1 MDPILIPTWI
11 ATVLIGLQV
20 NAGIQNNAKYNFA
33 IDKDSTVVIMNSQT
47 GHMWRCNPDLKVCTE
62 AEKGFDAQK

>member
-11 ATVLIGLQV
+11 TAMLMGFQV
-20 NAGIQNNAKYNFA
+20 NAGIQDNAKYNFA

>member
-11 ATVLIGLQV
+11 TTVLIGLQV
-20 NAGIQNNAKYNFA
+20 NAGIQENAKYNFA

>member
-11 ATVLIGLQV
+11 TAMLIGLQV
-20 NAGIQNNAKYNFA
+20 NAGIQDNAKYNFA

-47 GHMWRCNPDLKVCTE
+47 GHMWRCNSDLKICTE
-62 AEKGFDAQK
+62 AEKGFDVQK

>member
-1 MDPILIPTWI
+1 MLM
-11 ATVLIGLQV
+11 GFQV
-20 NAGIQNNAKYNFA
+20 NAGIQDNAKYNFA

-62 AEKGFDAQK
+62 AEKGFDVQK